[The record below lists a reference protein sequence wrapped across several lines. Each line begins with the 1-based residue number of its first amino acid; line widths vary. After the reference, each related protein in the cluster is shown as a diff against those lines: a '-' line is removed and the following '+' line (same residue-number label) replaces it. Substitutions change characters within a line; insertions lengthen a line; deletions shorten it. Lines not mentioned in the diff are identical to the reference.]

1 MKLLSHDLC
10 DSGLIR
16 TKLGL
21 GFQRTER
28 RRREEEG
35 EAIKKNERNSGLDLL
50 YKALDRVGSD
60 PIQRPAFQAV

>member
-16 TKLGL
+16 TKLWL

-28 RRREEEG
+28 RRREEERETG
-35 EAIKKNERNSGLDLL
+35 KKMNEPGREAFI
-50 YKALDRVGSD
+50 
-60 PIQRPAFQAV
+60 